1 MPMPQIHTHLRLVGH
16 VEGIIGLQDKSSM
29 YSMQRT
35 VLRLLLA
42 ASLASGFAGSMGFAS
57 AQHPVKPVPTSGA
70 LPAPGP
76 DVEYVVRDRDTMIG
90 ITRRYLID
98 GARLEVQRALWEHN
112 KLKDKDSI
120 HIGQVIRMPS
130 NWLLGSDHGLELAN
144 VEGDVQSKG
153 QSLKQG
159 AKIAPGDELRTGKD
173 GYVVIKLAD
182 GSTLTLLPG
191 SDMQIEDVRKSSLE
205 PAAGARFM
213 LKTGRVE
220 ASVAKRS
227 ASGAR
232 FEVRTPIAVAAVRGT
247 KFRVLTDSELGRLT
261 TEVLDGEV
269 QVNDTGNLGSVAVT
283 EGYGTRV
290 LAGNAPAPPR
300 ALLPAPRLWTG
311 IRLVVRRPAKLNFTG
326 LSGAVAYR
334 VLLARRADFSEVV
347 LETVQA
353 SNEIL
358 LPDLPNGPYFMK
370 VRGIDDLELEGRD
383 AVVDLVLALS
393 STAPDSPPA
402 TPAFSPAQV
411 TVTPAA
417 TR

>member
-1 MPMPQIHTHLRLVGH
+1 
-16 VEGIIGLQDKSSM
+16 
-29 YSMQRT
+29 MQR
-35 VLRLLLA
+35 LFLHLLVAVSFAGGLA
-42 ASLASGFAGSMGFAS
+42 ALPDVATAQQIAKPTLA
-57 AQHPVKPVPTSGA
+57 SGA

-112 KLKDKDSI
+112 KLRDKDSI

-144 VEGDVQSKG
+144 VEGEVQSKG

-159 AKIAPGDELRTGKD
+159 AKIAPGDELRTGKN

-191 SDMQIEDVRKSSLE
+191 SDMQIEDVRKSPLE
-205 PAAGARFM
+205 PAAGAKFM
-213 LKTGRVE
+213 LKSGRVE

-261 TEVLDGEV
+261 TEVIEGEV

-290 LAGNAPAPPR
+290 LAGKPPAAPR
-300 ALLPAPRLWTG
+300 ALLPAPRMWTG
-311 IRLVVRRPAKLNFTG
+311 IRLVVRIPAKLSFTS
-326 LSGAVAYR
+326 LTGAVAYR
-334 VLLARRADFSEVV
+334 VLLARRADFSDVV
-347 LETVQA
+347 FEAVQA

-358 LPDLPNGPYFMK
+358 LPDLENGPYFMK

-383 AVVDLVLALS
+383 AVVDLVLAPS
-393 STAPDSPPA
+393 SSQAAVP
-402 TPAFSPAQV
+402 
-411 TVTPAA
+411 PAA
-417 TR
+417 TPPAPPKSP